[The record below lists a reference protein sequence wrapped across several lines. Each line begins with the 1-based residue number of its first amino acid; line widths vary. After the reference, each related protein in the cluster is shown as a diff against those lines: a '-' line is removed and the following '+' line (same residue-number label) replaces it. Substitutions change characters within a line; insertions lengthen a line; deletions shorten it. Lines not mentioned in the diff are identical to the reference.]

1 MLLQKD
7 FKQINKN
14 DLKNLCTFY
23 KLKGL
28 SKLSKQEL
36 FTYLNKAIATKII
49 QKRYRT
55 HFYKNAEDCISLEP
69 VSYPC
74 FVYRS
79 KSSKLFFY
87 SFDNII
93 KNIMKTGITR
103 DPMTRE
109 QYSDETLKK
118 LDNAA
123 KFYFPKKNYKSTL
136 RIKKNPEYAKRI
148 LNRENAILSFQTRLD
163 ELKTNLLF
171 VSDADILLWDIDEP
185 LIIENIQYS
194 TVHDY
199 ISGLLYE
206 FKVVLLNI
214 KNYDQDYAKVYKETL
229 LDQLENLN
237 QTCATI
243 KRYLISF

>member
-1 MLLQKD
+1 M
-7 FKQINKN
+7 
-14 DLKNLCTFY
+14 
-23 KLKGL
+23 
-28 SKLSKQEL
+28 
-36 FTYLNKAIATKII
+36 
-49 QKRYRT
+49 
-55 HFYKNAEDCISLEP
+55 
-69 VSYPC
+69 
-74 FVYRS
+74 
-79 KSSKLFFY
+79 
-87 SFDNII
+87 
-93 KNIMKTGITR
+93 
-103 DPMTRE
+103 
-109 QYSDETLKK
+109 
-118 LDNAA
+118 
-123 KFYFPKKNYKSTL
+123 

-171 VSDADILLWDIDEP
+171 VSDADILLWNIDEP

-237 QTCATI
+237 QTCSTI
-243 KRYLISF
+243 KRYLTSF